1 MSESPLIHTEKRAG
15 RHRVTDGLDWQAGAQ
30 HAAKISTN
38 RQPID
43 VEKRAAASLPGEHT
57 SSMKGFTIMTKEEIA
72 EILAKPYA
80 QQLLN
85 GPEPARMAYDGL
97 DGDPRVIPIGFWTE
111 GEQIVMATVPKSA
124 KVAALRKNPKV
135 ALTIDQGA
143 FPPKVLLIRGT
154 AEVELVEGIP
164 EGYLTAGHKVMTD
177 DQYPQWVAGVRA
189 LYDEMV
195 VITITPTWAKLL
207 DFETT
212 IPKAVEDLIK
222 EKSAH

>member
-1 MSESPLIHTEKRAG
+1 
-15 RHRVTDGLDWQAGAQ
+15 
-30 HAAKISTN
+30 
-38 RQPID
+38 
-43 VEKRAAASLPGEHT
+43 
-57 SSMKGFTIMTKEEIA
+57 MTKEEIA

-85 GPEPARMAYDGL
+85 GPEPARMAYNGL
-97 DGDPRVIPIGFWTE
+97 DGDPRVIPIGFWLE
-111 GEQIVMATVPKSA
+111 GGQVVMATLPKSA
-124 KVAALRKNPKV
+124 KVAALRKHPNV

-164 EGYLTAGHKVMTD
+164 DGYLTAGHKVMTD
-177 DQYPQWVAGVRA
+177 VQYPQWVAGVQA

-222 EKSAH
+222 EKSARL

>member
-1 MSESPLIHTEKRAG
+1 M
-15 RHRVTDGLDWQAGAQ
+15 
-30 HAAKISTN
+30 TN
-38 RQPID
+38 
-43 VEKRAAASLPGEHT
+43 
-57 SSMKGFTIMTKEEIA
+57 EEIV

-85 GPEPARMAYDGL
+85 GPEPARMAYNGL

-111 GEQIVMATVPKSA
+111 GQQILMATVPKSA
-124 KVAALRKNPKV
+124 KVAALGKNPKV

-164 EGYLTAGHKVMTD
+164 DGYLTAGHKVMTD
-177 DQYPQWVAGVRA
+177 GQYAQWVAGVQA

-195 VITITPTWAKLL
+195 VITVTPTWAKLL

-212 IPKAVEDLIK
+212 IPQAVEDLIK

>member
-1 MSESPLIHTEKRAG
+1 M
-15 RHRVTDGLDWQAGAQ
+15 
-30 HAAKISTN
+30 
-38 RQPID
+38 
-43 VEKRAAASLPGEHT
+43 T
-57 SSMKGFTIMTKEEIA
+57 SEEIA

-97 DGDPRVIPIGFWTE
+97 DGDPRVIPIGFWVE
-111 GEQIVMATVPKSA
+111 GEQIMMATVPKAA
-124 KVAALRKNPKV
+124 KVAALRVNPKV
-135 ALTIDQGA
+135 ALTIDKGA

-154 AEVELVEGIP
+154 AAVELVAGVP
-164 EGYLTAGHKVMTD
+164 DGYLHAGRKVMTEE
-177 DQYPQWVAGVRA
+177 QYSGWVAGVQA

-222 EKSAH
+222 DKQSAG

>member
-1 MSESPLIHTEKRAG
+1 MTIEMTS
-15 RHRVTDGLDWQAGAQ
+15 AQ
-30 HAAKISTN
+30 
-38 RQPID
+38 
-43 VEKRAAASLPGEHT
+43 
-57 SSMKGFTIMTKEEIA
+57 IA

-97 DGDPRVIPIGFWTE
+97 DGDPRVIPIGFWVE
-111 GEQIVMATVPKSA
+111 GEQIMMATVPKAA
-124 KVAALRKNPKV
+124 KVAALRVNPKV
-135 ALTIDQGA
+135 ALTIDKGA

-154 AEVELVEGIP
+154 AVVELIAGVP
-164 EGYLTAGHKVMTD
+164 DGYLHAGRKVMTEE
-177 DQYPQWVAGVRA
+177 QYSGWVTGVQA

-222 EKSAH
+222 DKQSAG

>member
-1 MSESPLIHTEKRAG
+1 
-15 RHRVTDGLDWQAGAQ
+15 
-30 HAAKISTN
+30 
-38 RQPID
+38 
-43 VEKRAAASLPGEHT
+43 
-57 SSMKGFTIMTKEEIA
+57 MTKDEIN

-85 GPEPARMAYDGL
+85 GPEPARMAYNGL

-111 GEQIVMATVPKSA
+111 GDRIAMGTLPKSA

-154 AEVELVEGIP
+154 AEVELVGGIP
-164 EGYLTAGHKVMTD
+164 DGYLTAGRKVMTG
-177 DQYPQWVAGVRA
+177 DQYTGWVNGVQG
-189 LYDEMV
+189 LYDDMV

-222 EKSAH
+222 EKQSAG

>member
-1 MSESPLIHTEKRAG
+1 MK
-15 RHRVTDGLDWQAGAQ
+15 
-30 HAAKISTN
+30 ST
-38 RQPID
+38 
-43 VEKRAAASLPGEHT
+43 
-57 SSMKGFTIMTKEEIA
+57 EIA
-72 EILAKPYA
+72 DVLAKPYA

-85 GPEPARMAYDGL
+85 GAEPARMAYVGL

-111 GEQIVMATVPKSA
+111 GAQILVATVPKSA

-154 AEVELVEGIP
+154 AEVELVEGVP
-164 EGYLTAGHKVMTD
+164 DGYLAAGRKVMTD
-177 DQYPQWVAGVRA
+177 DQYPGWVAGVQG

-195 VITITPTWAKLL
+195 IITITPTWAKLL

-222 EKSAH
+222 EQGAA

>member
-1 MSESPLIHTEKRAG
+1 MHT
-15 RHRVTDGLDWQAGAQ
+15 DQ
-30 HAAKISTN
+30 
-38 RQPID
+38 
-43 VEKRAAASLPGEHT
+43 
-57 SSMKGFTIMTKEEIA
+57 IA

-85 GPEPARMAYDGL
+85 GSEPARMAYNGL

-111 GEQIVMATVPKSA
+111 DERIVMATVPKSA
-124 KVAALRKNPKV
+124 KVAALRAAPKV
-135 ALTIDQGA
+135 ALTIDRGVY
-143 FPPKVLLIRGT
+143 PPKVLLIRGT

-164 EGYLTAGHKVMTD
+164 DGYLTAGRKVMTEG
-177 DQYPQWVAGVRA
+177 QYPDWVAGVRG

-222 EKSAH
+222 EKSAG